1 MIRVLGAIAVTI
13 GWLGWPA
20 GAANAFPGDCPD
32 VEVVFARG
40 TSEPPGLG
48 GIGQSFVDA
57 LRWQVGPRSYNV
69 YPVNYP
75 ALPDFATTTDGV
87 IDASDHVRDTAA
99 ACPDTQLVLGGF
111 SRGAA
116 VVGYATEPTSPAGA
130 LPPEVADHVAAV
142 VLLGKP
148 SNELLNSRGAPPI
161 VVGPGYAGKT
171 IDLCAP
177 GDPVCSA
184 GTDDTA
190 HGSYAVNGM
199 TGQAADFAAQHLR
212 PLGTDPGP
220 PV

>member
-1 MIRVLGAIAVTI
+1 MRVLGAVAVIAS
-13 GWLGWPA
+13 GLLLSPA
-20 GAANAFPGDCPD
+20 GEPAAFPDQCPD

-40 TSEPPGLG
+40 SSEPPGVG
-48 GIGQSFVDA
+48 QIGQSFVDA
-57 LRWQVGPRSYNV
+57 LRWQVGGRSYAV

-75 ALPDFATTTDGV
+75 ALPDFATTADGV
-87 IDASDHVRDTAA
+87 VDAGNHVRDTAA
-99 ACPDTQLVLGGF
+99 NCPNTEIVLGGF

-116 VVGYATEPTSPAGA
+116 VIGYVTEPAGPTGA
-130 LPPEVADHVAAV
+130 LAPEVADHVAAV

-148 SNELLNSRGAPPI
+148 SNELLTSRGVPPI
-161 VVGPGYAGKT
+161 VIGPGYAGKT

-184 GTDDTA
+184 GLDDAA
-190 HGSYAVNGM
+190 HASYAVNGM

-212 PLGTDPGP
+212 PPETGPGQ